1 MKIAVAAMGKTSPAT
16 SATVK
21 TSSSSTP
28 PTAGSQGEF
37 CAQPGAP
44 SRLPAQFPGGQRR
57 WGGHCRQ
64 RGRRRGGHLWGAG
77 VKVILGVQGD
87 AQGGGGGLPP
97 GRAGL
102 QRLCLPQARARRRVR
117 RASVI
122 KQAPRDDRR
131 AAGTEARHLL
141 FPGRAS
147 EAPPD
152 SRPVKTHRG
161 GWKLFGKRVF
171 SCFCSG

>member
-1 MKIAVAAMGKTSPAT
+1 MKIAVAAMGKNVAGHFGHCENFIFFD
-16 SATVK
+16 
-21 TSSSSTP
+21 
-28 PTAGSQGEF
+28 TADGGIT
-37 CAQPGAP
+37 AP

-64 RGRRRGGHLWGAG
+64 RGRRRGGHLWEAG
-77 VKVILGVQGD
+77 CKGD
-87 AQGGGGGLPP
+87 PGSPGRRSGGGGGLPP

-131 AAGTEARHLL
+131 AAGDRGAPSAFSGPSEFPSGKNTQGWLEIVREAGIFLLL
-141 FPGRAS
+141 FRI
-147 EAPPD
+147 D
-152 SRPVKTHRG
+152 
-161 GWKLFGKRVF
+161 L
-171 SCFCSG
+171 